1 MANILL
7 EVNNLQVQ
15 FQSYEGTIH
24 AVNGVSFYVKEGET
38 LGIVGESGSG
48 KSVTMLSVMGL
59 VPQPPG
65 KITAGEVL
73 FEGTNLL
80 KADHNR
86 LQNLRGKEI
95 AMIFQDPMTSLN
107 PVLSIGEQISE
118 TLTAHKKYSAQEARQ
133 ESLSLLEMVGIPDPA
148 ARFNHYPHQF
158 SGGMRQRVMIA
169 MAISCS
175 PKLLIADE
183 PTTALDVTIQSQIL
197 DLVQNLREKKKM
209 SVVWISHDL
218 SIIAELADRVIV
230 MYSGYIIEEADVYS
244 LYRNPLHPYTNA
256 LLRSIPR
263 LDAEDGER
271 LAAISGSPPDS
282 IDPISGCPFAA
293 RCEFTQDVCTRENPK
308 LVEVTPGHKAAC
320 RVDIMT
326 GKLL

>member
-1 MANILL
+1 MTDNLL
-7 EVNNLQVQ
+7 EVKDLQVQ

-48 KSVTMLSVMGL
+48 KSVTLLSVMGL
-59 VPQPPG
+59 IPLPPG
-65 KITAGEVL
+65 KITSGEVF
-73 FEGTNLL
+73 FEGSNLL
-80 KADHNR
+80 KMDR
-86 LQNLRGKEI
+86 EKMQNLRGKEI

-118 TLTAHKKYSAQEARQ
+118 TLRAHKKISAQEARQ
-133 ESLSLLEMVGIPDPA
+133 ESIGLLEMVGIPDPA
-148 ARFNHYPHQF
+148 VRFDNYPHQF

-209 SVVWISHDL
+209 AVVWISHDL

-230 MYSGYIIEEADVYS
+230 MYSGYIIEETDVYS
-244 LYRNPLHPYTNA
+244 LFREPRHPYTNA

-263 LDAEDGER
+263 LDADEGEK

-282 IDPISGCPFAA
+282 IDTINGCPFAP
-293 RCEFTQDVCTRENPK
+293 RCEFSREICTRENPK
-308 LVEVTPGHKAAC
+308 LVEITPGHKAAC
-320 RVDIMT
+320 LVDIFT
-326 GKLL
+326 GNLR